1 MLTILNMSDN
11 HIQTAEKTLRTFIIN
26 AEKEALS
33 ELLPAD
39 AWVVALNNSLKMRQE
54 KIALLL
60 EAKSIISQEVRNTS
74 LKLGN
79 LTGNTTLQLREAIEG
94 PIAMVQTTFDS
105 YVTLLR
111 EFEEAL
117 VAYNRAW
124 VTA

>member
-1 MLTILNMSDN
+1 
-11 HIQTAEKTLRTFIIN
+11 
-26 AEKEALS
+26 
-33 ELLPAD
+33 
-39 AWVVALNNSLKMRQE
+39 MRQE

-117 VAYNRAW
+117 VAYNRA
-124 VTA
+124 